1 MTKEITLYGIN
12 NCDTVKKALKW
23 LVANKIDHRFYDF
36 KKQPLTKELL
46 TRFVQLN
53 DWSTLLNKRSTT
65 YRNLSDEIKNN
76 LTDEIAF
83 EQVLA
88 QPTLLKR
95 PLLLLKSSSGESS
108 LQLYLG
114 FDPLL
119 NLKISEVGWT
129 SVRQKGNKLPPTRSI
144 MLFPELSA

>member
-1 MTKEITLYGIN
+1 MTKKITLYGIN

-23 LVANKIDHRFYDF
+23 LVVNNIDHNFYDF

-46 TRFVQLN
+46 TQFVQLN

-76 LTDEIAF
+76 LTNDVAF

-95 PLLLLKSSSGESS
+95 PLLLIQSELIQSSSDELN
-108 LQLYLG
+108 LQLHLG
-114 FDPLL
+114 FKADIYQ
-119 NLKISEVGWT
+119 NIF
-129 SVRQKGNKLPPTRSI
+129 Q
-144 MLFPELSA
+144 

>member
-23 LVANKIDHRFYDF
+23 LVVNNIEHQFYDF

-46 TRFVQLN
+46 AKFVQLS
-53 DWSTLLNKRSTT
+53 DWDTLLNKRSTT
-65 YRNLSDEIKNN
+65 YRNLHDDIKNN
-76 LTDEIAF
+76 LTDEVAF

-95 PLLLLKSSSGESS
+95 PLLLTQSSANAE
-108 LQLYLG
+108 QLHLG
-114 FDPLL
+114 FKVDIYQ
-119 NLKISEVGWT
+119 NIF
-129 SVRQKGNKLPPTRSI
+129 Q
-144 MLFPELSA
+144 

>member
-1 MTKEITLYGIN
+1 MTKKITLYGIN

-23 LVANKIDHRFYDF
+23 LIENNINHDFYDF

-46 TRFVQLN
+46 AQFVQLN

-76 LTDEIAF
+76 LSDEVAF
-83 EQVLA
+83 EQVLS

-95 PLLLLKSSSGESS
+95 PLLLIQSSSDESS
-108 LQLYLG
+108 LQLNLG
-114 FDPLL
+114 FKADIYQ
-119 NLKISEVGWT
+119 NIF
-129 SVRQKGNKLPPTRSI
+129 Q
-144 MLFPELSA
+144 